1 MRVGFDQEFDGMKVI
16 NAVLDDDTAQLPKRA
31 DSHSAGYDLYAHIG
45 DMEEFGIMPGETL
58 MIGTGVHVRI
68 PDGYFGGIFARSGLA
83 SKKGLRPA
91 NCVGILD
98 ETYTGEIKVALHNDS
113 KEMQVIKDGE
123 RIAQLVII
131 PYATVI
137 FNQVDELEKTERGD
151 NGFGS
156 TGTM

>member
-1 MRVGFDQEFDGMKVI
+1 MRVGFDQEFDSMKVV

-68 PDGYFGGIFARSGLA
+68 PNGYFGGIFARSGLA
-83 SKKGLRPA
+83 TKKGLRPA
-91 NCVGILD
+91 NCVGVID
-98 ETYTGEIKVALHNDS
+98 ETYTGEIMVALHNDS
-113 KEMQVIKDGE
+113 RDVQVIKNGE

-137 FNQVDELEKTERGD
+137 FNEVDELEKTDRGEY
-151 NGFGS
+151 GFGS

>member
-1 MRVGFDQEFDGMKVI
+1 MRVGFDQEFDGMKVV

-91 NCVGILD
+91 NCVGVLD

>member
-1 MRVGFDQEFDGMKVI
+1 MRVGFDQEFDSMKVV

-58 MIGTGVHVRI
+58 MIGTGVHVEI

-91 NCVGILD
+91 NCVGVID
-98 ETYTGEIKVALHNDS
+98 ESFRGEIKVALHNDS

-137 FNQVDELEKTERGD
+137 FNQVDELEKTERGE

>member
-1 MRVGFDQEFDGMKVI
+1 MRVGFDQEFDSMKVV
-16 NAVLDDDTAQLPKRA
+16 NAVLDDDTAQIPKRA

-68 PDGYFGGIFARSGLA
+68 PNGYFGGIFARSGLA
-83 SKKGLRPA
+83 TKKGLRPA
-91 NCVGILD
+91 NCVGVID
-98 ETYTGEIKVALHNDS
+98 ETYTGEIMVALHNDS
-113 KEMQVIKDGE
+113 RDTQVIKNGE

-137 FNQVDELEKTERGD
+137 FNEVDELEKTDRGES
-151 NGFGS
+151 GFGS

>member
-1 MRVGFDQEFDGMKVI
+1 MRVGFDQEFDSMKVV
-16 NAVLDDDTAQLPKRA
+16 NAVLDDDNAQLPKRA

-58 MIGTGVHVRI
+58 MIGTGVHVEI

-91 NCVGILD
+91 NCVGVID
-98 ETYTGEIKVALHNDS
+98 ESFRGEIKVALHNDS

-137 FNQVDELEKTERGD
+137 FNQVDELGKTERGE

-156 TGTM
+156 SGTM

>member
-1 MRVGFDQEFDGMKVI
+1 MRVGFDQEFDGMKVVD
-16 NAVLDDDTAQLPKRA
+16 AVLDDDTAQLPKRA

-45 DMEEFGIMPGETL
+45 DVEEFGIMPGETL

-83 SKKGLRPA
+83 TKKGLRPA
-91 NCVGILD
+91 NCVGVID
-98 ETYTGEIKVALHNDS
+98 ETYTGEIMVALHNDS

-131 PYATVI
+131 PYANVI
-137 FNQVDELEKTERGD
+137 FNQVDELEKTERGE

-156 TGTM
+156 SGTM

>member
-1 MRVGFDQEFDGMKVI
+1 MRVGFDQEFDSMKVV

-83 SKKGLRPA
+83 TKKGLRPA
-91 NCVGILD
+91 NCVGVID
-98 ETYTGEIKVALHNDS
+98 ETYTGEIMVALHNDS

-137 FNQVDELEKTERGD
+137 FNQVDELGKTERGE

>member
-1 MRVGFDQEFDGMKVI
+1 MRVGFDQKFDGMKVV
-16 NAVLDDDTAQLPKRA
+16 NAVIDDDTAQLPKRA

-58 MIGTGVHVRI
+58 MIGTGVHVEI

-91 NCVGILD
+91 NCVGVID
-98 ETYTGEIKVALHNDS
+98 ESFRGEIKVALHNDS

-137 FNQVDELEKTERGD
+137 FNQVDELKKTERGE

>member
-1 MRVGFDQEFDGMKVI
+1 
-16 NAVLDDDTAQLPKRA
+16 
-31 DSHSAGYDLYAHIG
+31 
-45 DMEEFGIMPGETL
+45 MEEFGIMPGETL
-58 MIGTGVHVRI
+58 MIGTGVHVEI

-91 NCVGILD
+91 NCVGVID
-98 ETYTGEIKVALHNDS
+98 ESFRGEIKVALHNDS

-137 FNQVDELEKTERGD
+137 FNQVDELGKTERGE
-151 NGFGS
+151 NGFGR

>member
-1 MRVGFDQEFDGMKVI
+1 MRVGFDQEFDSMKVV

-58 MIGTGVHVRI
+58 MIGTGVHVEI
-68 PDGYFGGIFARSGLA
+68 PDGYFGGVFARSGLA

-91 NCVGILD
+91 NCVGVID
-98 ETYTGEIKVALHNDS
+98 ENFRGEIKVALHNDS

-137 FNQVDELEKTERGD
+137 FNQVDELEKTERGE

>member
-1 MRVGFDQEFDGMKVI
+1 MRVGFDQEFDSMKVV

-58 MIGTGVHVRI
+58 MIGTGVHVEI

-91 NCVGILD
+91 NCVGVID
-98 ETYTGEIKVALHNDS
+98 ESFRGEIKVALHNDS
-113 KEMQVIKDGE
+113 KEMQVIKEGE

-137 FNQVDELEKTERGD
+137 FNQVDELGKTERGE

>member
-1 MRVGFDQEFDGMKVI
+1 MRVGFDQEFDSMKVV

-91 NCVGILD
+91 NCVGVVD
-98 ETYTGEIKVALHNDS
+98 ETFTGEIKVALHNDS

-131 PYATVI
+131 PYATAI
-137 FNQVDELEKTERGD
+137 FNQVDELEKTERGE

-156 TGTM
+156 SGTM

>member
-1 MRVGFDQEFDGMKVI
+1 MRVGFDQEFDSMKVV

-45 DMEEFGIMPGETL
+45 DMEEFGIMPGETI
-58 MIGTGVHVRI
+58 MIGTGVHVEI

-91 NCVGILD
+91 NCVGVID
-98 ETYTGEIKVALHNDS
+98 ESFRGEIKVALHNDS

>member
-1 MRVGFDQEFDGMKVI
+1 MRVGFDQEFDSMKVV

-83 SKKGLRPA
+83 TKKGLRPA
-91 NCVGILD
+91 NCVGVID
-98 ETYTGEIKVALHNDS
+98 ETYTGEIMVALHNDS

-123 RIAQLVII
+123 RIAQLIII

-137 FNQVDELEKTERGD
+137 FNQVDELEKTERGE

-156 TGTM
+156 SGTM

>member
-1 MRVGFDQEFDGMKVI
+1 MRVGFDQEFDSMKVV

-58 MIGTGVHVRI
+58 MIGTGVHVEI

-91 NCVGILD
+91 NCVGVID
-98 ETYTGEIKVALHNDS
+98 ESFRGEIKVALHNDS
-113 KEMQVIKDGE
+113 KEMQVIKEGE

-137 FNQVDELEKTERGD
+137 FNQVNELGKTERGE

>member
-1 MRVGFDQEFDGMKVI
+1 MRVGFDQEFDSMKVV

-68 PDGYFGGIFARSGLA
+68 PNGYFGGIFARSGLA
-83 SKKGLRPA
+83 TKKGLRPA
-91 NCVGILD
+91 NCVGVID
-98 ETYTGEIKVALHNDS
+98 ETYTGEIMVALHNDS
-113 KEMQVIKDGE
+113 RDIQVIKNGE

-137 FNQVDELEKTERGD
+137 FNEVDELEKTDRGD
-151 NGFGS
+151 GGFGS

>member
-1 MRVGFDQEFDGMKVI
+1 
-16 NAVLDDDTAQLPKRA
+16 
-31 DSHSAGYDLYAHIG
+31 
-45 DMEEFGIMPGETL
+45 MEEFGIMPGETL

-91 NCVGILD
+91 NCVGVLD

-137 FNQVDELEKTERGD
+137 FNRVDELEKTERGE

>member
-1 MRVGFDQEFDGMKVI
+1 MRVGFDQEFDSMKVV

-83 SKKGLRPA
+83 TKKGLRPA
-91 NCVGILD
+91 NCVGVID
-98 ETYTGEIKVALHNDS
+98 ETYTGEIMVALHNDS

-123 RIAQLVII
+123 RIAQLIII
-131 PYATVI
+131 PYATVV
-137 FNQVDELEKTERGD
+137 FNQVDELEKTERGE

-156 TGTM
+156 SGTM

>member
-1 MRVGFDQEFDGMKVI
+1 MRVGFDQEFDNTEVVD
-16 NAVLDDDTAQLPKRA
+16 AVLDDDTSQLPRRA
-31 DSHSAGYDLYAHIG
+31 DSHSAGYDLYAHIN

-68 PDGYFGGIFARSGLA
+68 PNGYFGGIFARSGLA
-83 SKKGLRPA
+83 AKKGLRPA
-91 NCVGILD
+91 NCVGVID
-98 ETYTGEIKVALHNDS
+98 ETYTGEIMVSLHNDS
-113 KEMQVIKDGE
+113 KETQVIKDGE

-137 FNQVDELEKTERGD
+137 FNQVDELEKTERGE